1 MNIQKDYKKY
11 REAGTRLTEKVMQA
25 CLHKDSIKN
34 AAKLLGVLRGNEL
47 LLETEEEGAAFMDF
61 VLNDCQVDQ
70 KTIYQ
75 AFQAQAESIG
85 QDERNVLN
93 ALTQS
98 YTSLFKIESIS
109 PQTYSLVLTDLL
121 NDKQGINLLDFS
133 LSESAVPG
141 LLIFIRLVPFQDTH
155 ITSGVIFAFVEAQE
169 SYLLKQCKYRA
180 KKVKSD
186 SAAIQRFVAFFHL
199 NRSHGML
206 VGYQ

>member
-1 MNIQKDYKKY
+1 MNIQKEYKKY
-11 REAGTRLTEKVMQA
+11 REVGTRLTEKAMKA
-25 CLHKDSIKN
+25 CLHKDSTKN

-47 LLETEEEGAAFMDF
+47 LLETEEEGTAFMDF
-61 VLNDCQVDQ
+61 VLNDYQVNQ

-75 AFQAQAESIG
+75 TFQTQAESIS
-85 QDERNVLN
+85 QDERNVLD

-98 YTSLFKIESIS
+98 YTSLFKVESIS
-109 PQTYSLVLTDLL
+109 PQTHSLVLTDLL
-121 NDKQGINLLDFS
+121 NEKQGIKLFDFG

-141 LLIFIRLVPFQDTH
+141 LLIFIRLVPFQDTN
-155 ITSGVIFAFVEAQE
+155 ITSGVIFAFVEAKE
-169 SYLLKQCKYRA
+169 TYLLKQYKYRA

-186 SAAIQRFVAFFHL
+186 SEAIQRFVAFFHL